1 MSSAATAS
9 SSAAPAATSSTPA
22 VGPNARQARR
32 KRLLLALFGIVVLA
46 GLAWGLYWF
55 IALRHYESTDNA
67 YVSANLV
74 QITPQVGGTVLE
86 IYADDTDVVRAGQ
99 PLVKLD
105 PADAQMALEQAQAQL
120 GQTVREVRTLY
131 ANNNAY
137 AAQVALREADVARAR
152 AEVARAED
160 DVARRQALA
169 PRGAVSAE
177 ELNHATSAL
186 TNARSA
192 LAAAQAAVTAAREQA
207 SANRALTDGTSV
219 EDHPNVQRAA
229 ARVREAY
236 LALTRAE
243 LVAPVSGTVAR
254 RSVQVGSRVAAGA
267 PLMTV
272 VPLEAVWV
280 DANFKESQLASMRI
294 GQPVELTADVYGG
307 KVRYSG
313 RVEGMGAGTGAAFAL
328 LPAQNATGNWIKV
341 VQRVPVRIA
350 LDPKELAAHP
360 LRAGLSMEVK
370 VDIADQS
377 GKPLADAPTAKA
389 DKPVVQAA
397 VQGGRSNAADAM
409 VEKIIA
415 ANLGRP
421 LARATAPSNAAST
434 SSSAAVSSTAGA
446 ATTTARNG

>member
-1 MSSAATAS
+1 MSSVASTPTTAPA
-9 SSAAPAATSSTPA
+9 AAPAGTPS
-22 VGPNARQARR
+22 ARQQRR
-32 KRLLLALFGIVVLA
+32 KRLLLLLFGIVVFA
-46 GLAWGLYWF
+46 GLAWALYWF

-74 QITPQVGGTVLE
+74 QVTPQVGGTVLE

-152 AEVARAED
+152 AEVERAED

-186 TNARSA
+186 SNARSA
-192 LAAAQAAVTAAREQA
+192 LVAAQAAVTAAREQA

-229 ARVREAY
+229 ARVREAH

-254 RSVQVGSRVAAGA
+254 RSVQVGSRVAAGT

-272 VPLEAVWV
+272 VPLDAVWV

-294 GQPVELTADVYGG
+294 GQPVELTADVYGS

-389 DKPVVQAA
+389 DKPAVQAA
-397 VQGGRSNAADAM
+397 VQGGRSSEADAM

-421 LARATAPSNAAST
+421 LARNAAPAT
-434 SSSAAVSSTAGA
+434 PASAVA
-446 ATTTARNG
+446 ASATGTARAPVNTARHG